1 MFRYAIAGLLMLS
14 GALAMADGLSYD
26 RVQASFEEIDIDVGG
41 GFEVD
46 GDGFSLGGSMAVGDN
61 WYILGE
67 YTTADFDLGVDYDEL
82 SLGGGYHHGLSD
94 RTDFIAEL
102 TYENAEA
109 DSGAVSVDDSGLG
122 LAVGLR
128 SMVNPKLELEG
139 KLSYVDLDDSG
150 DDTSIG
156 FRAWYAVSSSF
167 AVGVGAEFGDDVSG
181 YGIGARWY
189 FDR

>member
-1 MFRYAIAGLLMLS
+1 MLS
-14 GALAMADGLSYD
+14 GALAIADGLSYN
-26 RVQASFEEIDIDVGG
+26 RVQASFEEIDIDIGG
-41 GFEVD
+41 GLEVD
-46 GDGFSLGGSMAVGDN
+46 GDGFSLGGTMAVGDS
-61 WYILGE
+61 WYVLGE

-94 RTDFIAEL
+94 RTDLIAEL

-128 SMVNPKLELEG
+128 SMINPKLELEG

-156 FRAWYAVSSSF
+156 FRAWYAVSGSF